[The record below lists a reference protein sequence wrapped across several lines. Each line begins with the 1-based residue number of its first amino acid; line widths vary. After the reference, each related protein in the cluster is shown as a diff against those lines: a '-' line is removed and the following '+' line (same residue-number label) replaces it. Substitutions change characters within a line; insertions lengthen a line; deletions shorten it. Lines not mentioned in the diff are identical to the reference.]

1 MTASTTKQAAYKNRR
16 VFNSLGG
23 QMVLLVSA
31 IILIAMITNAYVQF
45 RDEVATTE
53 QVLKVRAQSLGQM
66 LSSISLD
73 ALLVYDVVTLNKY
86 IENITTQSQ
95 VVHAVII
102 DDQGKAFTTFLN
114 TDNAYI
120 RAAMNELADVNSANV
135 LPLLDENDELV
146 IYKMP
151 VMFNDSLL
159 AQTIIVL
166 DKSEFVAASAQKFEE
181 KILITILIGLFVGT
195 GIYIAFKKMV
205 LTPIQQL
212 SDSANQIANLEFD
225 HKLDIKG
232 DSELTDLSVNFNRM
246 SENIELLIADRD
258 SALQDLEFL
267 NIDLERRV
275 QERTVELQAL
285 NVEIA
290 HQAMHDPLTG
300 LPNRTLLVERL
311 KQNIDLSRRNNKRV
325 AFIML
330 DLNNFKEVNDTLGH
344 PEGDRLLRD
353 VAGRLPPALR
363 QSDTVG
369 RLGGDEFGIVLPDV
383 DQAKAIE
390 VAKKLVA
397 SLESSFNLDGQIITI
412 GASIGIAL
420 FPDHGEDD
428 ASLIRHADVAMY
440 EAKRH
445 KGDPCLY
452 DPDAD
457 HYTTMRLALMADLH
471 NAVNSDQIKLYYQ
484 PQVRLRAKK
493 VSTVEALLRWH
504 HPVHGN
510 VSPEEFIPMAE
521 SSDLIRLISDWVLE
535 KTIIQLA
542 VWQSQGIDLCISIN
556 LSARDLMNPALAGTI
571 EALCKKHDVSPS
583 KLKIEITESVI
594 MSHPDKIIDMLDQPV
609 LSKVNYAIDDFGT
622 GYSSLSYLKK
632 LPIREVKIDKS
643 FVLDMAGDADDASIV
658 RSVIELAHSL
668 GHKVVAEGVENEQ
681 VLTQLMLLGC
691 DVAQGFYFSPAV
703 DAGDLLLVIE
713 KIEKELRTVNRSGA
727 PSHGELK

>member
-1 MTASTTKQAAYKNRR
+1 MTDTMIKQAAYRKRR
-16 VFNSLGG
+16 VLNSLGG
-23 QMVLLVSA
+23 QMVLLVSG
-31 IILIAMITNAYVQF
+31 IILIAMMTNAYVQF

-53 QVLKVRAQSLGQM
+53 EVLKVRAHSLGQM
-66 LSSISLD
+66 LASISLD

-86 IENITTQSQ
+86 IENITSQSQ

-102 DDQGKAFTTFLN
+102 DDQGQAFTTYLN
-114 TDNAYI
+114 TNNVYI
-120 RAAMNELADVNSANV
+120 QSAMNELADANSANI
-135 LPLLDENDELV
+135 LDLLNKNKELV
-146 IYKMP
+146 TYKMP
-151 VMFNDSLL
+151 VSFNDSTL

-166 DKSEFVAASAQKFEE
+166 DKSQYVAASAKKFEQ
-181 KILITILIGLFVGT
+181 KILITVLIGLFVGIC
-195 GIYIAFKKMV
+195 IYIVFNRMILK
-205 LTPIQQL
+205 PIQQL
-212 SDSANQIANLEFD
+212 SDSANHIANLEFD
-225 HKLDIKG
+225 HELDIKG

-246 SENIELLIADRD
+246 SENIESLIADRD

-290 HQAMHDPLTG
+290 HQAMHDPLTE

-311 KQNIDLSRRNNKRV
+311 KQNIDLARRNNKRV

-344 PEGDRLLRD
+344 PEGDRLLQD
-353 VAGRLPPALR
+353 VAARLPSALR

-383 DQAKAIE
+383 DQVKAIE
-390 VAKKLVA
+390 VARKLLLC
-397 SLESSFNLDGQIITI
+397 LESSFRLEGQTITV

-440 EAKRH
+440 EAKRN

-457 HYTTMRLALMADLH
+457 HYTTMRLALMADLN
-471 NAVNSDQIKLYYQ
+471 NAVTNNQIKLYYQ
-484 PQVRLRAKK
+484 PVVKLKAKK

-504 HPVHGN
+504 HPEHGN

-521 SSDLIRLISDWVLE
+521 SSELIRMISDWVVE
-535 KTIIQLA
+535 TAIIQLA

-556 LSARDLMNPALAGTI
+556 LSARDLLNPALAGTI
-571 EALCKKHDVSPS
+571 EDLCIKHDVSPS
-583 KLKIEITESVI
+583 MLKIEITESVI
-594 MSHPDKIIDMLDQPV
+594 MSHPDKIIDLLDQPV

-643 FVLDMAGDADDASIV
+643 FVLDMADDADDASIV

-668 GHKVVAEGVENEQ
+668 GHKVVAEGVESEQ
-681 VLTQLMLLGC
+681 VLTQLMQLGC
-691 DVAQGFYFSPAV
+691 DAVQGFYFSPAV
-703 DAGDLLLVIE
+703 DAGSLLAVIQ
-713 KIEKELRTVNRSGA
+713 KIEKDL
-727 PSHGELK
+727 